1 MANRGHAFIRGL
13 YAQNQNLTNLVR
25 RSGREA
31 VVSTDSTP
39 KRKRDDENLVA
50 IDSLSPSTESTIFES
65 ELYSCL
71 FDQNNRC
78 TIFDLDD
85 PSATTNVPAVEME
98 LERFK
103 LSPSSM
109 DITPSEPPALIQLDT
124 ATTPAEMKIAPLPS
138 ESETEPK
145 ISDREIMSLFD
156 PKIFLEDEPDAGIAV
171 PTMEMKSCRLS
182 PSRRK
187 LPKESSTLM
196 QLSVAS
202 APAIDAVRCA
212 PAPTNKNIYEVAA
225 AMRPRNRPFKNVRE
239 RKRRREMKSKYMQL
253 YNLCFSKVV
262 ASVVSQPGAE
272 ATGLLIPISGSV
284 PPLTLVNHE
293 PSKVDVLGE
302 AIQTFEALD
311 KELSKLRS
319 RNRQLRMNAETYA

>member
-103 LSPSSM
+103 LSPSRCEIFICF
-109 DITPSEPPALIQLDT
+109 DVFFFL
-124 ATTPAEMKIAPLPS
+124 ATHRYKLKGSKTHY
-138 ESETEPK
+138 
-145 ISDREIMSLFD
+145 
-156 PKIFLEDEPDAGIAV
+156 FLCV
-171 PTMEMKSCRLS
+171 
-182 PSRRK
+182 
-187 LPKESSTLM
+187 
-196 QLSVAS
+196 
-202 APAIDAVRCA
+202 
-212 PAPTNKNIYEVAA
+212 
-225 AMRPRNRPFKNVRE
+225 
-239 RKRRREMKSKYMQL
+239 
-253 YNLCFSKVV
+253 
-262 ASVVSQPGAE
+262 
-272 ATGLLIPISGSV
+272 
-284 PPLTLVNHE
+284 LV
-293 PSKVDVLGE
+293 
-302 AIQTFEALD
+302 
-311 KELSKLRS
+311 
-319 RNRQLRMNAETYA
+319 